1 MEKIVCK
8 FGGTSV
14 ADGNAAKRVQAII
27 KSNEARRYI
36 VVSAPGKRFEGDTK
50 ITDILYAAAG
60 AAKENRSG
68 DFKRAFG
75 EVRGRFLSLARET
88 AADGRFLNGLKAE
101 LDGIEEKIFR
111 GADEAYAASRGE
123 YLSAKIF
130 AYLLGMPFADA
141 EETIRFSPDG
151 RLDEKTYEIVRG
163 RLCGMKRAVIP
174 GFYGADAQGGIHTF
188 PRGGG
193 DITGAVIARGV
204 RADLYENW
212 TDVSGVFADN
222 PKTQPRTAALPFLT
236 YAEFAA
242 RFRWESG
249 AGVLHG
255 EAAEIAC
262 GAGIPIRV
270 LNTFRPEDAGTTIAF
285 VPTEIQ
291 KNTKLRL

>member
-1 MEKIVCK
+1 M
-8 FGGTSV
+8 

-50 ITDILYAAAG
+50 ITDVLYAAAG
-60 AAKENRSG
+60 AAKENRLG

-111 GADEAYAASRGE
+111 GGDEAYAASRGE

-141 EETIRFSPDG
+141 EETIHFSPDG

-163 RLCGMKRAVIP
+163 G
-174 GFYGADAQGGIHTF
+174 
-188 PRGGG
+188 
-193 DITGAVIARGV
+193 
-204 RADLYENW
+204 
-212 TDVSGVFADN
+212 
-222 PKTQPRTAALPFLT
+222 
-236 YAEFAA
+236 FAA
-242 RFRWESG
+242 
-249 AGVLHG
+249 
-255 EAAEIAC
+255 
-262 GAGIPIRV
+262 
-270 LNTFRPEDAGTTIAF
+270 
-285 VPTEIQ
+285 
-291 KNTKLRL
+291 

>member
-1 MEKIVCK
+1 MGKIVCK

-50 ITDILYAAAG
+50 ITDVLYAAAG

-101 LDGIEEKIFR
+101 LDGIEEKILR
-111 GADEAYAASRGE
+111 GGDEAYAASRGE

-141 EETIRFSPDG
+141 EETIRFSPTDG
-151 RLDEKTYEIVRG
+151 WT
-163 RLCGMKRAVIP
+163 KRRTKSCA
-174 GFYGADAQGGIHTF
+174 GG
-188 PRGGG
+188 
-193 DITGAVIARGV
+193 
-204 RADLYENW
+204 
-212 TDVSGVFADN
+212 
-222 PKTQPRTAALPFLT
+222 
-236 YAEFAA
+236 FAA
-242 RFRWESG
+242 
-249 AGVLHG
+249 
-255 EAAEIAC
+255 
-262 GAGIPIRV
+262 
-270 LNTFRPEDAGTTIAF
+270 
-285 VPTEIQ
+285 
-291 KNTKLRL
+291 